1 MLVILNLPQSFYL
14 EVVLIPIHSLR
25 IQLSGPYCGTIFCC
39 CPSLLSLLGLIQ
51 CFDSSLIFGLFGSCL
66 KVTDVTKF
74 TCLLSVLILVC
85 IVAQVF
91 CCPFFPSVFT
101 WLYSMFWQ
109 LFWRPF
115 GFLWSC
121 LTNLTNEILLS
132 SLSLNLLIF
141 VPVYWCYWEEVG
153 DHRVLFVIFGV
164 WTLLCSYCKVTIH
177 PEFCGCNMLC
187 RRQYLWYFQNIPNF
201 GEPYLS
207 SLVHFQC
214 V

>member
-1 MLVILNLPQSFYL
+1 MLVIFTSVIVSWSCPHPDTLTTDT
-14 EVVLIPIHSLR
+14 VVWSILWHNFL
-25 IQLSGPYCGTIFCC
+25 
-39 CPSLLSLLGLIQ
+39 LLSITL
-51 CFDSSLIFGLFGSCL
+51 
-66 KVTDVTKF
+66 
-74 TCLLSVLILVC
+74 
-85 IVAQVF
+85 
-91 CCPFFPSVFT
+91 VFT
-101 WLYSMFWQ
+101 RPYSMFWQ
-109 LFWRPF
+109 FF
-115 GFLWSC
+115 DLWSFWVMSKSYWC
-121 LTNLTNEILLS
+121 DKVHLP

>member
-1 MLVILNLPQSFYL
+1 MWLFVTYVGNIYFSHFILKLS
-14 EVVLIPIHSLR
+14 PIL
-25 IQLSGPYCGTIFCC
+25 IQLSGQFFVVVRLT
-39 CPSLLSLLGLIQ
+39 LLSLLGLIQ
-51 CFDSSLIFGLFGSCL
+51 CFDSCLVFLFGLFGSCL
-66 KVTDVTKF
+66 KVTDVMKF

-141 VPVYWCYWEEVG
+141 VQVYWCYWEEVG

>member
-1 MLVILNLPQSFYL
+1 MWLFVTYVGNIYFSHFILKLS
-14 EVVLIPIHSLR
+14 PIL
-25 IQLSGPYCGTIFCC
+25 IQLSGQFFVVVRLTVLTVVWSFC
-39 CPSLLSLLGLIQ
+39 LVFLGHV
-51 CFDSSLIFGLFGSCL
+51 F
-66 KVTDVTKF
+66 TDVMKF

-153 DHRVLFVIFGV
+153 DHCVLFVIFGV

>member
-1 MLVILNLPQSFYL
+1 MYL

-74 TCLLSVLILVC
+74 TCLLSVFILVC

-109 LFWRPF
+109 LFWKPF

-121 LTNLTNEILLS
+121 LTNLTNEVLLS

-153 DHRVLFVIFGV
+153 DHCVLFVIFGV

>member
-1 MLVILNLPQSFYL
+1 MWLFVTYVGNIYFSHFILKLS
-14 EVVLIPIHSLR
+14 PIL
-25 IQLSGPYCGTIFCC
+25 IQLSGQFFVVVRLT
-39 CPSLLSLLGLIQ
+39 LLSLLGLIQ
-51 CFDSSLIFGLFGSCL
+51 CFDSCLVFLFGLFGSCL
-66 KVTDVTKF
+66 YWCDEVH
-74 TCLLSVLILVC
+74 LPSLSLNLGLYC
-85 IVAQVF
+85 GTS
-91 CCPFFPSVFT
+91 PFFPSVFT

-153 DHRVLFVIFGV
+153 DHCVLFVIFGV

>member
-1 MLVILNLPQSFYL
+1 MWLFVTYVGNIYFSHFILKLS
-14 EVVLIPIHSLR
+14 PIL
-25 IQLSGPYCGTIFCC
+25 IQLSGQF
-39 CPSLLSLLGLIQ
+39 
-51 CFDSSLIFGLFGSCL
+51 FVVVRHSCL
-66 KVTDVTKF
+66 YLALFNVLTVVWSFCLVFLGHVFTDVMKF

-121 LTNLTNEILLS
+121 LTNLTNEILS

-153 DHRVLFVIFGV
+153 DHCVLFVIFGV

>member
-1 MLVILNLPQSFYL
+1 MALFNILTVVWSFCLVF
-14 EVVLIPIHSLR
+14 
-25 IQLSGPYCGTIFCC
+25 
-39 CPSLLSLLGLIQ
+39 LGHV
-51 CFDSSLIFGLFGSCL
+51 F
-66 KVTDVTKF
+66 TDVMKF
-74 TCLLSVLILVC
+74 TCLLSVFILVC

-153 DHRVLFVIFGV
+153 DHCVLFVIFGV

-187 RRQYLWYFQNIPNF
+187 RRQYLSFSKYSQLWRAIPI
-201 GEPYLS
+201 LS
-207 SLVHFQC
+207 SSFSMCIVGKLQLHVE
-214 V
+214 

>member
-1 MLVILNLPQSFYL
+1 MLVIFTS
-14 EVVLIPIHSLR
+14 VIS
-25 IQLSGPYCGTIFCC
+25 SWS
-39 CPSLLSLLGLIQ
+39 CPPSWYSCLVNFLLLSVEH
-51 CFDSSLIFGLFGSCL
+51 SCL
-66 KVTDVTKF
+66 YLALFNVLTVVWSFCLVFLVHVFTDVMKF

-91 CCPFFPSVFT
+91 CCPFFLSVFT

-153 DHRVLFVIFGV
+153 DHCILFVIFGV